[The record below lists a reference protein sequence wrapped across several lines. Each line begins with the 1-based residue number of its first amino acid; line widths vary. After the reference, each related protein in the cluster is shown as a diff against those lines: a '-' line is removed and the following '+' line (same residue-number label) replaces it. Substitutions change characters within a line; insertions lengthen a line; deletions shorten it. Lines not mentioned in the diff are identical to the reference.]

1 MSAGII
7 GLCAIYR
14 LCGAGNQTKGFE
26 HMRQTPYQLS
36 MCTSPASLTSAS
48 LVSKDIS
55 LFIGRIHEYAC
66 SSPKIHELLRP
77 SAPSCLPRPTKL
89 CASFPQAPWCPLPSL
104 ALQMFSSPGL
114 LQGLTTCQRKQRVHL
129 SGSLQD
135 RSLPGKTPP
144 TLMERGKA
152 WFSLSLPTK
161 QGPQRSQGSL
171 SPQKAI

>member
-1 MSAGII
+1 MWCWKPNQ
-7 GLCAIYR
+7 GLRAHEAST
-14 LCGAGNQTKGFE
+14 LPTE
-26 HMRQTPYQLS
+26 HVHISSQPHFCVFSVYIV
-36 MCTSPASLTSAS
+36 AD
-48 LVSKDIS
+48 VS

-104 ALQMFSSPGL
+104 GLQMFSSPGL

-144 TLMERGKA
+144 PTLMEWGKA